1 MKSIELNEAQ
11 KPFVSELENLIRSC
25 EDTMAI
31 DLENSDITSLLG
43 HLRTCQTLMSVQS
56 RIVELSTLIYGHVKG
71 LLIEEFKQIQE
82 DEVDFYKSM
91 KVHEFRLWADGKMS
105 RWEALYLK
113 SERVIKSLD
122 RYNENLRTLISAEKQ
137 LTTHLSGQ
145 V

>member
-43 HLRTCQTLMSVQS
+43 HLRTCQTLMSVQA

-91 KVHEFRLWADGKMS
+91 KVHEFRLWAEGKMS

>member
-31 DLENSDITSLLG
+31 DLENSDITSLLS
-43 HLRTCQTLMSVQS
+43 HLRTCQTLMSVQA

-91 KVHEFRLWADGKMS
+91 KVHEFRLWAEGKMS